1 MKTAFVCAIILS
13 QFAAE
18 GRDLPS
24 AKVIRCVPT
33 AGIVPPAPVAELT
46 RNNGATIEGV
56 FLRVAT
62 APKPLNMINPLAPP
76 EYGSARS
83 LVVTT
88 DDRASNLH
96 KGPIHPDGIRLL
108 TFRPFW

>member
-1 MKTAFVCAIILS
+1 MILT

-18 GRDLPS
+18 GRDLP
-24 AKVIRCVPT
+24 ANRCVST
-33 AGIVPPAPVAELT
+33 AGIVNPAPVAELT
-46 RNNGATIEGV
+46 HNNGVTIEGV
-56 FLRVAT
+56 LLRVAT

-76 EYGSARS
+76 QYGSARS

-88 DDRASNLH
+88 DDRASNLT

>member
-1 MKTAFVCAIILS
+1 MILT

-18 GRDLPS
+18 GRDLP
-24 AKVIRCVPT
+24 ANRCVST
-33 AGIVPPAPVAELT
+33 AGIVKPAPVAELT
-46 RNNGATIEGV
+46 HNDGVTIEGV

-88 DDRASNLH
+88 DDRVNNLH
-96 KGPIHPDGIRLL
+96 KGPIQPDGIRLL
-108 TFRPFW
+108 TLRPFW

>member
-1 MKTAFVCAIILS
+1 MILT

-24 AKVIRCVPT
+24 AKVNRCVPA
-33 AGIVPPAPVAELT
+33 AGIVNPAPVAELT
-46 RNNGATIEGV
+46 HNDGVTIEGV

-76 EYGSARS
+76 EYGSAHS
-83 LVVTT
+83 LVVFT
-88 DDRASNLH
+88 DDRANNLN
-96 KGPIHPDGIRLL
+96 KGPVHPDGIRLL
-108 TFRPFW
+108 TFRPLW

>member
-1 MKTAFVCAIILS
+1 MILT

-24 AKVIRCVPT
+24 SKVNRCVPA
-33 AGIVPPAPVAELT
+33 AGIVNPAPVAELT
-46 RNNGATIEGV
+46 HNNGVTIEGV

-76 EYGSARS
+76 QYGSARS

-88 DDRASNLH
+88 DDRANNLN
-96 KGPIHPDGIRLL
+96 KGPVHPDGIRLL
-108 TFRPFW
+108 TFRPLW